1 MKKLLFLFIGIL
13 LVSPLFIAK
22 SEDNNDKIQA
32 NPYKYILFNNFDTEF
47 ADAAY
52 GKYFTDE
59 AYTDTYA
66 KYAKVASFST
76 STFSQYKIT
85 DYDLAIFPL
94 GDLPLNANVGGLSI
108 LQKIREMI
116 EAGKNVMITGR
127 KFLYYAF
134 DPGSS
139 NKSTEVQK
147 FLTDTLGIRYVG
159 VLPFHQQQGSTLM
172 WWSFWIRGDLECP
185 IGKNIVKW
193 CNIGFNAGNEVWWPL
208 ANYLSVNVFQTLDR
222 NKFSPVDHVIRKNNA
237 YATDTLV
244 GIKAEWG
251 KSRIAAWSMGFEGFA
266 GDIPRGSLLYR
277 AMVWLLG
284 NIPPDG
290 PVLSIEPLRIDFGHV
305 PVDSTR
311 DIELELKSIGTEN
324 LIIKET
330 SWWEEDPA
338 FSIVSGEVK
347 TNKPVT
353 LKKGQSHKLVIRFSP
368 KVDKKSHSAQLSVY
382 TNSIPDYRYIDV
394 VGTAGK
400 GNQGPIIATNYGTK
414 INFGQLK
421 QTDMK
426 KDIDLY
432 IRNDGDMELNINYLK
447 IEENDDDAF
456 NFHQVVK
463 VPISIKPKDSV
474 KVIVRFSYRP
484 QERIYKGLIKI
495 SSDAFNAKDFFVELE
510 GEIIPSL
517 SVDNWKFSSED
528 GLLEIWTYP
537 NPFSKSLNINYSA
550 KDNFTEMTEFS
561 VFDLLGNKLY
571 CTEKLI
577 SAGNGS
583 FKWDIDLGQG
593 LYYLIARQK
602 GNRIVIPIVS
612 MD

>member
-1 MKKLLFLFIGIL
+1 MKKLLPL
-13 LVSPLFIAK
+13 LICLTMISPFFSAK
-22 SEDNNDKIQA
+22 GDGRNDKIQV

-47 ADAAY
+47 ADEAY

-59 AYTDTYA
+59 AHTDTYA
-66 KYAKVASFST
+66 KYARVASFST

-94 GDLPLNANVGGLSI
+94 GDLPLNASVGGLNI

-116 EAGKNVMITGR
+116 VAGKNVMITGR
-127 KFLYYAF
+127 KFLWYAF
-134 DPGSS
+134 DAGSS
-139 NKSTEVQK
+139 EKNTEVQK
-147 FLTDTLGIRYVG
+147 FLTDTLGINYIG
-159 VLPFHQQQGSTLM
+159 VLPFHHIQGNTLM

-193 CNIGFNAGNEVWWPL
+193 CNIGFNTGTEVWWPL
-208 ANYLSVNVFQTLDR
+208 ANYLSVNVFQTRDR
-222 NKFSPVDHVIRKNNA
+222 NIFQPVDHVIRKNNA

-330 SWWEEDPA
+330 SWWEEDTV
-338 FSIVSGEVK
+338 FQIVGGEVK
-347 TNKPVT
+347 PNKPVT
-353 LKKGQSHKLVIRFSP
+353 LKKGQSHKVIVRFIP
-368 KVDKKSHSAQLSVY
+368 KVDKQFYNAQLSIF
-382 TNSIPDYRYIDV
+382 TNANPDYRYVDV

-400 GNQGPIIATNYGTK
+400 GNQGPIIATNYGKKVDFGK
-414 INFGQLK
+414 IK
-421 QTDMK
+421 QIDLK
-426 KDIDLY
+426 KDIDFY
-432 IRNDGDMELNINYLK
+432 IRNDGDMDLNINYLK

-463 VPISIKPKDSV
+463 VPITIKPKDSV
-474 KVIVRFSYRP
+474 KLIVRFSYRP
-484 QERIYKGLIKI
+484 KERVYKGLIKI
-495 SSDAFNAKDFFVELE
+495 SSDAFNEKDFFVELV
-510 GEIIPSL
+510 GEVVSSL
-517 SVDNWKFSSED
+517 SVYDNKFSSKDE
-528 GLLEIWTYP
+528 LLNLWISP
-537 NPFSKSLNINYSA
+537 NPFINYLNVHYSA
-550 KDNFTEMTEFS
+550 KSDLSEIVEFS
-561 VFDLLGNKLY
+561 VYDALGNQNYK
-571 CTEKLI
+571 TNRLI
-577 SAGNGS
+577 SEGEGS
-583 FKWDIDLGQG
+583 IKIDFNSIQG
-593 LYYLIARQK
+593 LYFLVAKYKDQ
-602 GNRIVIPIVS
+602 RIVIPLIS
-612 MD
+612 IH

>member
-1 MKKLLFLFIGIL
+1 MKKYLLIFIIIIL
-13 LVSPLFIAK
+13 IFPIFIAK
-22 SEDNNDKIQA
+22 GEDKKYDLQV
-32 NPYKYILFNNFDTEF
+32 NPFKYILFNNFDTKF
-47 ADAAY
+47 ANEAY

-59 AYTDTYA
+59 AHTDTYA
-66 KYAKVASFST
+66 KYAKVASFSS

-85 DYDLAIFPL
+85 DYDLAVFPL
-94 GDLPLNANVGGLSI
+94 GDLPLNASVGGLNV
-108 LQKIREMI
+108 LDKIREMI
-116 EAGKNVMITGR
+116 AAGKNVMITGR
-127 KFLYYAF
+127 KFVWYAF
-134 DPGSS
+134 DPASS

-147 FLTDTLGIRYVG
+147 FLTDTLGIRYIG
-159 VLPFHQQQGSTLM
+159 DLPFHQTQGNTIM
-172 WWSFWIRGDLECP
+172 WWSFWVRGDLDCQ

-208 ANYLSVNVFQTLDR
+208 ANYLSVVVFETRDR
-222 NKFSPVDHVIRKNNA
+222 NKFQPVDHIIRKNNA

-330 SWWEEDPA
+330 SWWEEDAA
-338 FSIVSGEVK
+338 FQIVGGEVK

-353 LKKGQSHKLVIRFSP
+353 LKKGQSHKVVIRFSP
-368 KVDKKSHSAQLSVY
+368 KVDKQSYSAQLSIY
-382 TNSIPDYRYIDV
+382 TNSNPDYRYVDV

-400 GNQGPIIATNYGTK
+400 GNQGPIIATNYGKKVDFGK
-414 INFGQLK
+414 IK
-421 QTDMK
+421 QSDLK

-484 QERIYKGLIKI
+484 QERVYKGLIKI
-495 SSDAFNAKDFFVELE
+495 SSDAFNEKDFFVELE
-510 GEIIPSL
+510 GEVVSSL
-517 SVDNWKFSSED
+517 SAEDDVLSFDNNLF
-528 GLLEIWTYP
+528 EIWASP
-537 NPFSKSLNINYSA
+537 NPFNNSFNIIYKA
-550 KDNFTEMTEFS
+550 KDNLTEMVEFS
-561 VFDLLGNKLY
+561 IYDLFGNQQFKTFKAILKG
-571 CTEKLI
+571 E
-577 SAGNGS
+577 GS
-583 FKWDIDLGQG
+583 IKIDFNSSQG
-593 LYYLIARQK
+593 LYFLVAQYKGERYILPLI
-602 GNRIVIPIVS
+602 S
-612 MD
+612 LE

>member
-1 MKKLLFLFIGIL
+1 MKKNLLFIIGIIL
-13 LVSPLFIAK
+13 ILPLFLAK
-22 SEDNNDKIQA
+22 GNGKQENIQA

-47 ADAAY
+47 ANEAY
-52 GKYFTDE
+52 GKYFVDE

-66 KYAKVASFST
+66 KFAKVASFSS

-85 DYDLAIFPL
+85 DYDLAVFPL
-94 GDLPLNANVGGLSI
+94 GDLPLNASVGGLNI

-116 EAGKNVMITGR
+116 AAGKNVMITGR
-127 KFLYYAF
+127 KFLWYAF
-134 DPGSS
+134 DPSS
-139 NKSTEVQK
+139 SDKNAEVQK
-147 FLTDTLGIRYVG
+147 FLTDTLGIRYIG
-159 VLPFHQQQGSTLM
+159 VLPFHQQQGNTLM
-172 WWSFWIRGDLECP
+172 WWSFWIRGDLECE

-208 ANYLSVNVFQTLDR
+208 ANYLSVNVFETRDR
-222 NKFSPVDHVIRKNNA
+222 QIFHPVDHVIRKNNA

-244 GIKAEWG
+244 GIKAELG

-290 PVLSIEPLRIDFGHV
+290 PVLSIEPLRLDFGYV

-330 SWWEEDPA
+330 SWWEEDDA
-338 FSIVSGEVK
+338 FQIVSGEVK

-353 LKKGQSHKLVIRFSP
+353 LKKGQSHKVIIRFSP
-368 KVDKKSHSAQLSVY
+368 KVDKQTYNAQLSVF
-382 TNSIPDYRYIDV
+382 TNAIPDYRYIDV

-400 GNQGPIIATNYGTK
+400 GNQGPIIATNYGNKVDFGK
-414 INFGQLK
+414 IK
-421 QTDMK
+421 QSDLK
-426 KDIDLY
+426 KDVDLY

-456 NFHQVVK
+456 NFHQVVT

-474 KVIVRFSYRP
+474 KIVVRFSYRP
-484 QERIYKGLIKI
+484 EERIYKGLIKI
-495 SSDAFNAKDFFVELE
+495 SSDAFNTKDFFVELE
-510 GEIIPSL
+510 GEVIPSL
-517 SVDNWKFSSED
+517 SANDNIYSSYD
-528 GLLEIWTYP
+528 NLLNIWVSP
-537 NPFSKSLNINYSA
+537 NPFSKSLQVNYSA
-550 KDNFTEMTEFS
+550 IDNLTENVEFII
-561 VFDLLGNKLY
+561 FDLLGNECFRTNKTLFSGDGY
-571 CTEKLI
+571 FTINSHFIQGIYFLHAIYKGERIVLPLI
-577 SAGNGS
+577 S
-583 FKWDIDLGQG
+583 LE
-593 LYYLIARQK
+593 
-602 GNRIVIPIVS
+602 
-612 MD
+612 